1 MRLPPPPRHPSLLS
15 QLRGSGLGLPCPIW
29 QVRGE
34 PKACQNVGGISN
46 PAADRQ
52 RLGSPLIRGEA
63 AQQRESLPRRH
74 QDPRDR
80 TRRPAQAWDAHA
92 LYRTA
97 WGGGRT
103 PSPRRGPPP
112 PQRPPLHFP
121 FSSWGTEGPDGRRLH
136 SLLRERVPV
145 APPSCDCLCCYTDSC
160 LSTGGLSPAQS
171 HGVRTI
177 APPFQMRKPRPRQ
190 APSLAG
196 DHL

>member
-112 PQRPPLHFP
+112 PQRTHCTFP
-121 FSSWGTEGPDGRRLH
+121 SHPGEPRGQTAG
-136 SLLRERVPV
+136 V
-145 APPSCDCLCCYTDSC
+145 YTACSG
-160 LSTGGLSPAQS
+160 SGSPW
-171 HGVRTI
+171 
-177 APPFQMRKPRPRQ
+177 PRPAATASAVTPIPVSARVVCLQ
-190 APSLAG
+190 HNPMGSGPSPRLSR
-196 DHL
+196 